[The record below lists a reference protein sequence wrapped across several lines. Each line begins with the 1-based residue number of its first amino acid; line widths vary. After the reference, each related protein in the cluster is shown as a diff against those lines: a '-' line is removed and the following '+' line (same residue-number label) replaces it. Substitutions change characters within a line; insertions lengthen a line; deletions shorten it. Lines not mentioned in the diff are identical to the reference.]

1 MFLMVS
7 HIVLS
12 FLCCSL
18 KLGTYCSFS
27 RLPSAVAFILTRFH
41 IFVAVVKAEVVLYG
55 DLSLLQRYHSFRKDG
70 TSQLWTVDV
79 KSELRT
85 IL

>member
-27 RLPSAVAFILTRFH
+27 RLPAAVAFILTKFH

-55 DLSLLQRYHSFRKDG
+55 DLSLLQR
-70 TSQLWTVDV
+70 SQLQKRWDITAVD
-79 KSELRT
+79 SGC
-85 IL
+85 